1 MSTMDDREETQAR
14 MAVPAWHAD
23 ELDGKLAESFPGLVV
38 RKDLTGTMRRAFN
51 VPTYVLEYLLGMY
64 CASDDEAAV
73 AEGLTRIRRVL
84 TECYAKPD
92 DSEVIKSRIR
102 ERGAYTVIDKVSA
115 FLDEADDCYAA
126 EMANLAIEPFAM
138 PDDYVRSYEK
148 LLSGG
153 IWCRMRI
160 EYLRPDGD
168 GDEGDDVFATPGAPR
183 PRSRRRGGR
192 RRRPQESPFRVAS
205 LKPIQMP
212 NFDLERVL
220 AARADFSRD
229 EWERVLLR
237 SAGYEPDAMEPRV
250 RMHFLMRMVPLV
262 EHNYNLCEL
271 GPRGT
276 GKTYVYQEVSPY
288 AYVISGGSATTASIF
303 GSLTASSSRG
313 GLGGLVAHWDA
324 VTFDE
329 VAGMHYKD
337 VHAIQVMKDYM
348 ANGSY
353 ARGRDQFSADASL
366 VFEGNINQSVAEVL
380 KTTHLFDPFPPE
392 FNDDAAFFDRI
403 HCYLPGWE
411 LPKMSAS
418 LITEHC
424 GLITDCLSEFCH
436 AMRARD
442 YTHLFDEWFRLNDQF
457 NRRDETAVRKTFAG
471 LAKLLYPDGRME
483 KEDARELLEY
493 AIEGRRRVKEQLKIM
508 AGVEFMDVALG
519 YTDVDTRE
527 ARVMEVPERPDVTL
541 VPEASLPA
549 GHVFAVGR
557 SVGGEWAV
565 YRLESRCTA
574 GAGAFDTEGLGS
586 SRKAKES
593 ARAAFDVFESTNGR
607 VALGMRA
614 DERDFATYFKD
625 LQEKGASDEVSLAEY
640 VSLCSAACRRP
651 VLDSL
656 VVPGALRI
664 SGTLDALTGLE
675 DIMRLAANAGA
686 RRVLLPTD
694 SIEDYGRVP
703 ADLMTRVSPVFYEAG
718 DAAAAARAALGLVE
732 RGDGDDGR

>member
-1 MSTMDDREETQAR
+1 MRTMDDREKTQAGPS
-14 MAVPAWHAD
+14 VPAWHAD
-23 ELDGKLAESFPGLVV
+23 ALDEKLAESFPGLVV
-38 RKDLTGTMRRAFN
+38 RKDLTGMMRRGFN

-64 CASDDEAAV
+64 CTSDDEAEV
-73 AEGLTRIRRVL
+73 AEGLERIRRVL
-84 TECYAKPD
+84 TECYARPD
-92 DSEVIKSRIR
+92 ESELVKSRIR

-115 FLDEADDCYAA
+115 FLDEANDCYVAQ
-126 EMANLAIEPFAM
+126 MANLAMEPFVM

-153 IWCRMRI
+153 IWCRLRI
-160 EYLRPDGD
+160 EYLRPDED
-168 GDEGDDVFATPGAPR
+168 DDDDDVFAMPGAPKSRAR
-183 PRSRRRGGR
+183 PRGRRRG
-192 RRRPQESPFRVAS
+192 PQDSPFRVAS

-212 NFDLERVL
+212 NFNLQRTLE
-220 AARADFSRD
+220 ARGAFTRD

-237 SAGYEPDAMEPRV
+237 SAGYEPDAMDPRV
-250 RMHFLMRMVPLV
+250 RMHFLARMVPLV

-303 GSLTASSSRG
+303 GSLTASASHG
-313 GLGGLVAHWDA
+313 NVGGLVSHWDV

-337 VHAIQVMKDYM
+337 VHAVQIMKDYM

-353 ARGRDQFSADASL
+353 ARGRDQFSADASM

-380 KTTHLFDPFPPE
+380 KTTHLFEPFPPE
-392 FNDDAAFFDRI
+392 FNNDAAFFDRI

-411 LPKMSAS
+411 LPKMSAR
-418 LITEHC
+418 LITGHC

-457 NRRDETAVRKTFAG
+457 NRRDETGVRKTFAG
-471 LAKLLYPDGRME
+471 LAKLLYPDGHMG

-493 AIEGRRRVKEQLKIM
+493 AIEGRRRVKEQLKTM

-527 ARVMEVPERPDVTL
+527 ARVMEVPEHPDATL
-541 VPEASLPA
+541 VPETSLPA

-557 SVGGEWAV
+557 SGGGEWAM
-565 YRLESRCTA
+565 YRLESRSTA
-574 GAGAFDTEGLGS
+574 GTGNFDTEGLGS
-586 SRKAKES
+586 QRKARES
-593 ARAAFDVFESTNGR
+593 AKAAFDVFESTNGR
-607 VALGMRA
+607 VALGMRVG
-614 DERDFATYFKD
+614 ERDFATYFRD
-625 LQEKGASDEVSLAEY
+625 LQEKGASSEVSLAEY
-640 VSLCSAACRRP
+640 VSLCSAACHRP

-656 VVPGALRI
+656 VVPGVLRI
-664 SGTLDALTGLE
+664 SGTLDTLTGLE

-703 ADLMTRVSPVFYEAG
+703 AELMTRVSPVFYEAG
-718 DAAAAARAALGLVE
+718 DAAAAARVALGLVE
-732 RGDGDDGR
+732 RGEGDGDR

>member
-1 MSTMDDREETQAR
+1 MRTMDDRADAQA
-14 MAVPAWHAD
+14 MASVPEWHAD
-23 ELDGKLAESFPGLVV
+23 ELDEKLMEGFPGLVV
-38 RKDLTGTMRRAFN
+38 RKDLTGMMRRSFN

-64 CASDDEAAV
+64 CTSDDEADV
-73 AEGLTRIRRVL
+73 AEGLARIRRVL
-84 TECYAKPD
+84 TECYARPD

-102 ERGAYTVIDKVSA
+102 ENGAYTVIDKVSA
-115 FLDEADDCYAA
+115 SLSEPDDCYEAQ
-126 EMANLAIEPFAM
+126 MANLDIEPFVM

-160 EYLRPDGD
+160 EYLRPDED
-168 GDEGDDVFATPGAPR
+168 DDEDDVFATPGVPR
-183 PRSRRRGGR
+183 PRGGR
-192 RRRPQESPFRVAS
+192 RARRRGPQDSLFHVAS

-212 NFDLERVL
+212 NFNLQRTLE
-220 AARADFSRD
+220 AHGAFTRD
-229 EWERVLLR
+229 EWERALLR

-250 RMHFLMRMVPLV
+250 RMHFLERMVPLV

-288 AYVISGGSATTASIF
+288 AYVISGGSASTASIF
-303 GSLTASSSRG
+303 GSLVGSYSH
-313 GLGGLVAHWDA
+313 GGLVAHWDV

-329 VAGMHYKD
+329 VAGMHYRD
-337 VHAIQVMKDYM
+337 THAIQIMKDYM

-353 ARGRDQFSADASL
+353 ARGRDQFSADASML
-366 VFEGNINQSVAEVL
+366 FEGNINQSVAEVL

-392 FNDDAAFFDRI
+392 FNDDAAFFDRM

-418 LITEHC
+418 LITSHC

-436 AMRARD
+436 ALRARD

-457 NRRDETAVRKTFAG
+457 NRRDETAVCKTFSG
-471 LAKLLYPDGRME
+471 LAKLLYPDGHLE

-493 AIEGRRRVKEQLKIM
+493 AIEGRRRVKEQLKTM

-527 ARVMEVPERPDVTL
+527 ARVVEVPERPDATL
-541 VPEASLPA
+541 VPEATLPA

-557 SVGGEWAV
+557 SVDGEWAV

-574 GAGAFDTEGLGS
+574 GAGGFDTEGLGS

-625 LQEKGASDEVSLAEY
+625 LQDKGASDEVSLAEY
-640 VSLCSAACRRP
+640 VSLCSAACHRP

-675 DIMRLAANAGA
+675 DVMRLAANAGA

-694 SIEDYGRVP
+694 CIEDFGRVP
-703 ADLMTRVSPVFYEAG
+703 AALMTRVSPVFYEAG

-732 RGDGDDGR
+732 RGDGDGDR